1 MNEFQH
7 YPFAEKLVDCWR
19 NNDSFLIGE
28 DFSIDQINAFQR
40 TNINNQKNLW
50 NVYVSTLLHFS
61 TTQKDQGVQN
71 LNIPAEGVY
80 LRKEL
85 RSPPKLKEHQT
96 RKYERIRLERQ
107 LCKWIFD
114 IKYQQTLVDII
125 NICVR
130 YPDVSQI
137 CIQATNLKFTN
148 GKIHLEG
155 RVNLNRLK
163 ELAESMLE
171 TTKSNPPVI
180 RRSRNHNDTK
190 ILKRIEEITDE
201 IKKTKRM
208 TFKSTEEIK
217 NLLGET
223 KELNVSDT
231 NILEERKKYINTIIE
246 VYDVFFHL
254 WRVLKSNKKS
264 ENDKLFEEITN
275 QLQTVEKI
283 LSNVGLEAIKCYGEM
298 FDSSLMESV
307 GTVRSEETN
316 SLIQFSVADELIR
329 GFIDKTQD
337 KVIREAKVIT
347 VLN

>member
-1 MNEFQH
+1 MNDFQQ
-7 YPFAEKLVDCWR
+7 YPFAEELVECWR
-19 NNDSFLIGE
+19 NNRVFLDGK
-28 DFSIDQINAFQR
+28 DFSLDQINQIQR
-40 TNINNQKNLW
+40 TYTIHKKNLW
-50 NVYVSTLLHFS
+50 NIYVITLINFS
-61 TTQKDQGVQN
+61 KTLKNQEIQS
-71 LNIPAEGVY
+71 LNNSAEGVY
-80 LRKEL
+80 LKKEL
-85 RSPPKLKEHQT
+85 RNPPKLKEYQN

-107 LCKWIFD
+107 LHKWIFD
-114 IKYQQTLVDII
+114 LKYQQTLVDVI
-125 NICVR
+125 NICIQH
-130 YPDVSQI
+130 PDVSQI
-137 CIQATNLKFTN
+137 DIRLTNLDFIN
-148 GKIHLEG
+148 GKIHTKG

-171 TTKSNPPVI
+171 TTKSNPPLI
-180 RRSRNHNDTK
+180 RRSTNHSDTK

-217 NLLGET
+217 TLLGDT
-223 KELNVSDT
+223 KELNAPDT
-231 NILEERKKYINTIIE
+231 SILEERKNYINTIIE
-246 VYDVFFHL
+246 LYDVFFHL
-254 WRVLKSNKKS
+254 WRVLKSNKKI

-283 LSNVGLEAIKCYGEM
+283 LSNVGLQAIKCYGEM

-329 GFIDKTQD
+329 GFIDITQN

>member
-217 NLLGET
+217 QS
-223 KELNVSDT
+223 LNQMVANPLEEVDNTDRESYMMTMLEIYDVLFYLARMLQKNQPGQLASEVMNQLVHVE
-231 NILEERKKYINTIIE
+231 NILRKVDLEVIQTIGKML
-246 VYDVFFHL
+246 DP
-254 WRVLKSNKKS
+254 
-264 ENDKLFEEITN
+264 EI
-275 QLQTVEKI
+275 
-283 LSNVGLEAIKCYGEM
+283 
-298 FDSSLMESV
+298 MESV
-307 GTVRSEETN
+307 GTVPQSQYSHLGEYY
-316 SLIQFSVADELIR
+316 VADEILR
-329 GFIDKTQD
+329 GFRDERNNKL
-337 KVIREAKVIT
+337 IREAKVIT